1 MERNTRQKA
10 AVRAAL
16 VVAGRPLTPLEILE
30 SAQGDAP
37 GLGIATVY
45 RVLKSM
51 IAEGSATP
59 VELPGAATRYEASHH
74 RHHHHFHCR
83 RCERVFE
90 VDGCPGDLGR
100 IAPPGF
106 VLDGH
111 EVVLYGRCASCAGS
125 AA

>member
-16 VVAGRPLTPLEILE
+16 VVAARPLTPLEILKT
-30 SAQGDAP
+30 AQGEAP

-45 RVLKSM
+45 RVLRSM
-51 IAEGSATP
+51 VAEGAVIPVDLPGSATH
-59 VELPGAATRYEASHH
+59 YEVA
-74 RHHHHFHCR
+74 RTGHHHHFQCR
-83 RCERVFE
+83 ACERVYE
-90 VDGCPGDLGR
+90 VEGCPPDLAR
-100 IAPPGF
+100 FAPPGF

-111 EVVLYGRCASCAGS
+111 EVVLYGRCVACVS